1 MKLATQTL
9 PSLRWA
15 VVLVLA
21 TGLIA
26 CSKDTAPVPAA
37 TPAATA
43 APTAAAQAAAAQQA
57 AALAALSPEEL
68 KKRGSDALR
77 EQRLYA
83 PAGNNAM
90 EYYIALRKKSDKP
103 NASAES
109 ALIDLQPYA
118 VIATEQ
124 AITREDFVEADRLR
138 NLLAAADSQ
147 APALG
152 RITDAIAKGK
162 QAAALRLQQAAT
174 QTDQAA
180 KAAEAARLLTLQQA
194 QQQAQQQAPQQQAAA
209 AAAAAP
215 PPPAPV
221 VRAPPQV
228 VAPAPVVSAPP
239 PPAPTR
245 NANNALVPVFAPQP
259 GYPQQALAAGTSG
272 EVVLSFVV
280 NTDGSV
286 GSLNVVSATPRGTFE
301 RAVRSAVSRWR
312 FQPIDSP
319 QTVTR
324 TFTFKL

>member
-26 CSKDTAPVPAA
+26 CSKDTAPVPTA

-180 KAAEAARLLTLQQA
+180 KAAEAARLHTLQQT